1 MLTQP
6 INPVI
11 DSPVFSV
18 AIYGAIA
25 QLGERL
31 TGSQEVVGSIPS
43 SSTNRK
49 RHLKPHGFKCLFCFR
64 EFVPLLPR
72 PLFFNV
78 ANRLF
83 QQATLPTLSRRLLA
97 IAFLK
102 IIRSQ
107 SIYPGESLS
116 AIKNLVA
123 GVQCLGQALSPGYT
137 DCHLAAFHEGDMGL

>member
-43 SSTNRK
+43 SSTNK
-49 RHLKPHGFKCLFCFR
+49 IKGLTHFGLT
-64 EFVPLLPR
+64 
-72 PLFFNV
+72 LFFFDV
-78 ANRLF
+78 RLCVRIINDLLVDIHGSLLR
-83 QQATLPTLSRRLLA
+83 ATN
-97 IAFLK
+97 IVKVNF
-102 IIRSQ
+102 RS
-107 SIYPGESLS
+107 
-116 AIKNLVA
+116 
-123 GVQCLGQALSPGYT
+123 
-137 DCHLAAFHEGDMGL
+137 